1 MTNKLVVIINS
12 LKLPKIKKILLHK
25 MKFLVPNYSCFQNPS
40 LERATTPRSPFSL
53 SSVLKWICWTPHEQN
68 SWVRH
73 CMGLYNVYIK
83 SWNRHQEWVHQNK
96 DMVSYQYM
104 SWNCFLGTP
113 QRCADPCK
121 WCYHC
126 KQYQLHTR
134 QLLIPTSVRSSLSTF
149 LHGTIVLRV
158 CSQMLSVLLSD
169 AARFVSSTNKYR
181 DFVNIDECATVRGHQ
196 LRKQADT
203 TF

>member
-1 MTNKLVVIINS
+1 MN
-12 LKLPKIKKILLHK
+12 LLNPPRT
-25 MKFLVPNYSCFQNPS
+25 KFLG
-40 LERATTPRSPFSL
+40 TPLYGTVQCVYKKLKQTSGMSSP
-53 SSVLKWICWTPHEQN
+53 
-68 SWVRH
+68 
-73 CMGLYNVYIK
+73 
-83 SWNRHQEWVHQNK
+83 HQNK

-149 LHGTIVLRV
+149 LHGTIVLRA